1 MPLVRKAGILLLALF
16 MLGAPAMACLGPVM
30 AVSMDK
36 CCRPQPLA
44 HCGAMPLPTAKSCC
58 KTPATPAQNSLAV
71 RTATDRLN
79 LPVIAQVSQSA
90 AYDIAS
96 QAARFLG
103 AVVGSPPESP
113 PGSISVLRI

>member
-1 MPLVRKAGILLLALF
+1 MALFRKTGVLLLALF

-36 CCRPQPLA
+36 CCRPQPMA

-58 KTPATPAQNSLAV
+58 ATPATPAQNSLAV
-71 RTATDRLN
+71 RTAADRLN
-79 LPVIAQVSQSA
+79 LPVIAQVPQSA
-90 AYDIAS
+90 AHDIAS

-103 AVVGSPPESP
+103 VVGGSPPEFP
-113 PGSISVLRI
+113 PGSVSVLRI

>member
-1 MPLVRKAGILLLALF
+1 MALVRKAGILLLALF

-36 CCRPQPLA
+36 CCRPQPMA

-58 KTPATPAQNSLAV
+58 TTPATPAQNSLV
-71 RTATDRLN
+71 IRTAAGRLN
-79 LPVIAQVSQSA
+79 LPAIAQVSQSA
-90 AYDIAS
+90 VHHIAS
-96 QAARFLG
+96 QAARFLRVDG
-103 AVVGSPPESP
+103 DSPPESP

>member
-1 MPLVRKAGILLLALF
+1 MALVRKAGILLLALF

-30 AVSMDK
+30 AMSMDK
-36 CCRPQPLA
+36 CCRPQPMA

-58 KTPATPAQNSLAV
+58 ATPATPAPNSLAI
-71 RTATDRLN
+71 RTATHRLN

-90 AYDIAS
+90 SHHIVL

-103 AVVGSPPESP
+103 VVVGSPPESP

>member
-1 MPLVRKAGILLLALF
+1 MALVRKAAILLLAFF
-16 MLGAPAMACLGPVM
+16 MLGAPAMACLGPMM
-30 AVSMDK
+30 ASMDK
-36 CCRPQPLA
+36 CCRPQPIS

-58 KTPATPAQNSLAV
+58 SSPATPAQNSLAI

-90 AYDIAS
+90 ARHIAS
-96 QAARFLG
+96 QAAHFLG
-103 AVVGSPPESP
+103 VVGGSPPESP

>member
-1 MPLVRKAGILLLALF
+1 MALVRKAGILSLALF

-36 CCRPQPLA
+36 CCRPQPIS

-58 KTPATPAQNSLAV
+58 SSPATPAQNSLAV
-71 RTATDRLN
+71 RTAADRLN
-79 LPVIAQVSQSA
+79 LPVIAQFSQSA
-90 AYDIAS
+90 AHDVAA

-103 AVVGSPPESP
+103 VVGGSPPESP
-113 PGSISVLRI
+113 PGSLSVLRI